1 MTPTDIENARGAIR
15 AVRESA
21 TGRGTLGPAAL
32 NCAAMLERALA
43 DRRSIL
49 DTLASLVADYQA
61 VVEPRPRRAMPDWLD
76 YDEAT
81 DVLTIDG
88 HRYARDV
95 FGPEGLHSVTELAA
109 RIEPGPGG
117 DTTVVTRLHPMSD
130 EEIASAMTGYGPT
143 GIGFG
148 VLRRIARAFER
159 HYRIGEPR

>member
-1 MTPTDIENARGAIR
+1 MTPADIENARAAIR

-21 TGRGTLGPAAL
+21 TGSGILGPAAL

-43 DRRSIL
+43 DRRTIL

-61 VVEPRPRRAMPDWLD
+61 VVEPRSRRAMPDWLD

-88 HRYARDV
+88 HRYDRAV
-95 FGPEGLHSVTELAA
+95 FGPEGLQSVTGAA
-109 RIEPGPGG
+109 VRIEPGPGG
-117 DTTVVTRLHPMSD
+117 DTTVVTRLQPMSQA
-130 EEIASAMTGYGPT
+130 EIEHLL
-143 GIGFG
+143 
-148 VLRRIARAFER
+148 LRWARAEMIADRLTDLVRHVER